1 MRRVSVDHELL
12 RRAVADPEVLHWH
25 TWAALAPG
33 PSLVVLGAVHGNEV
47 CGAHAIVR
55 AIDDLTHGRLRLLRG
70 RLTLVP
76 VANPL
81 AFAQATREGERNLN
95 RRFLPQ
101 PEPQDY
107 EDRITRQLA
116 PLLAQHEVLL
126 DLHSFHTP
134 GDPFAMVGPRN
145 NSGAREP
152 FARAAEEMALARALG
167 AQQVVEGW
175 LEVYDRAAG
184 LRGEL
189 PDDEGIGTNEYMR
202 SQGGYAVTIVC
213 GQHEDPE
220 AIDVATRVIVGFYV
234 SLEAPSSTS
243 VALCL
248 TQAVLPKES
257 WLAQR
262 GLDCSW
268 PVWGLPRALHSDNGA
283 DFTAAALRRGCAM
296 HGIELIL
303 RPLARPHFGGQQ
315 APHKW
320 QPCSPTASASKS
332 PRTYWAR
339 CSPTGLKRRSRRG
352 MPQTPIPAVWPRS
365 RPSSANCAPCAM
377 TLTPAMLRKSSP

>member
-33 PSLVVLGAVHGNEV
+33 PALVVLGAVHGNEV

-81 AFAQATREGERNLN
+81 AFAQATREGQRNLN

-101 PEPQDY
+101 PDPQDY
-107 EDRITRQLA
+107 EDRITHQLA

-175 LEVYDRAAG
+175 LEVYDRAAR

-202 SQGGYAVTIVC
+202 SQGGYAVTIEC

-220 AIDVATRVIVGFYV
+220 AIDVATRAIHGALAH
-234 SLEAPSSTS
+234 LELAHVPAPPRFAGPAARLKD
-243 VALCL
+243 V
-248 TQAVLPKES
+248 VLRES
-257 WLAQR
+257 PADRLAQDWHSFDAVQAGDVIAHR
-262 GLDCSW
+262 ADGT
-268 PVWGLPRALHSDNGA
+268 PV
-283 DFTAAALRRGCAM
+283 AAPYDGCVLFPHPEAEV
-296 HGIELIL
+296 GQELFY
-303 RPLARPHFGGQQ
+303 LAEPDAG
-315 APHKW
+315 
-320 QPCSPTASASKS
+320 
-332 PRTYWAR
+332 
-339 CSPTGLKRRSRRG
+339 
-352 MPQTPIPAVWPRS
+352 
-365 RPSSANCAPCAM
+365 
-377 TLTPAMLRKSSP
+377 

>member
-81 AFAQATREGERNLN
+81 AFAQATREGQRNLN

-101 PEPQDY
+101 PDPQDY
-107 EDRITRQLA
+107 EDRITHQLA

-202 SQGGYAVTIVC
+202 SQGGYAVTIEC

-220 AIDVATRVIVGFYV
+220 AIDAATRAIHGALAH
-234 SLEAPSSTS
+234 LELAHVLAPPRYAGPAARLKD
-243 VALCL
+243 V
-248 TQAVLPKES
+248 VLRES
-257 WLAQR
+257 PADRLAQDWHSFDAVQAGDVIAHR
-262 GLDCSW
+262 ADGT
-268 PVWGLPRALHSDNGA
+268 PV
-283 DFTAAALRRGCAM
+283 AAPYDGCVLFPHPEAEV
-296 HGIELIL
+296 GQELFY
-303 RPLARPHFGGQQ
+303 LAEPDAG
-315 APHKW
+315 
-320 QPCSPTASASKS
+320 
-332 PRTYWAR
+332 
-339 CSPTGLKRRSRRG
+339 
-352 MPQTPIPAVWPRS
+352 
-365 RPSSANCAPCAM
+365 
-377 TLTPAMLRKSSP
+377 

>member
-81 AFAQATREGERNLN
+81 AFAQVTREGQRNLN

-101 PEPQDY
+101 PDPQDY
-107 EDRITRQLA
+107 EDRITHQLA

-202 SQGGYAVTIVC
+202 SQGGYAVTIEC

-220 AIDVATRVIVGFYV
+220 AIDVATRAIHGALAH
-234 SLEAPSSTS
+234 LELAHVLAPPRFAGPAARLKD
-243 VALCL
+243 V
-248 TQAVLPKES
+248 VLRES
-257 WLAQR
+257 PADRLAQDWHSFDAVQAGDVIAHR
-262 GLDCSW
+262 ADGT
-268 PVWGLPRALHSDNGA
+268 PV
-283 DFTAAALRRGCAM
+283 AAPYDGCVLFPHPEAEV
-296 HGIELIL
+296 GQELFY
-303 RPLARPHFGGQQ
+303 LAEPDAG
-315 APHKW
+315 
-320 QPCSPTASASKS
+320 
-332 PRTYWAR
+332 
-339 CSPTGLKRRSRRG
+339 
-352 MPQTPIPAVWPRS
+352 
-365 RPSSANCAPCAM
+365 
-377 TLTPAMLRKSSP
+377 

>member
-81 AFAQATREGERNLN
+81 AFAQATREGQRNLN

-101 PEPQDY
+101 PDPQDY
-107 EDRITRQLA
+107 EDRITHQLA

-189 PDDEGIGTNEYMR
+189 PDDEGIGTNEYTR
-202 SQGGYAVTIVC
+202 SQGGYAVTIEC

-220 AIDVATRVIVGFYV
+220 AIDVATRAIHGALAH
-234 SLEAPSSTS
+234 LELAHVPAPPRFAGPAARLKD
-243 VALCL
+243 V
-248 TQAVLPKES
+248 VLRES
-257 WLAQR
+257 PADRLAQDWHSFDAVQAGDVIAHR
-262 GLDCSW
+262 ADGT
-268 PVWGLPRALHSDNGA
+268 PV
-283 DFTAAALRRGCAM
+283 AAPYDGCVLFPHPEAEV
-296 HGIELIL
+296 GQELFY
-303 RPLARPHFGGQQ
+303 LAEPDAG
-315 APHKW
+315 
-320 QPCSPTASASKS
+320 
-332 PRTYWAR
+332 
-339 CSPTGLKRRSRRG
+339 
-352 MPQTPIPAVWPRS
+352 
-365 RPSSANCAPCAM
+365 
-377 TLTPAMLRKSSP
+377 

>member
-81 AFAQATREGERNLN
+81 AFAQATREGQRNLN

-101 PEPQDY
+101 PDPQDY
-107 EDRITRQLA
+107 EDRITHQLA

-202 SQGGYAVTIVC
+202 SQGGYAVTLES
-213 GQHEDPE
+213 GQHEDP
-220 AIDVATRVIVGFYV
+220 
-234 SLEAPSSTS
+234 
-243 VALCL
+243 
-248 TQAVLPKES
+248 QAVEV
-257 WLAQR
+257 AYQAIH
-262 GLDCSW
+262 G
-268 PVWGLPRALHSDNGA
+268 
-283 DFTAAALRRGCAM
+283 ALRHLG
-296 HGIELIL
+296 
-303 RPLARPHFGGQQ
+303 LADVP
-315 APHKW
+315 APA
-320 QPCSPTASASKS
+320 PFTGLA
-332 PRTYWAR
+332 
-339 CSPTGLKRRSRRG
+339 TGLKDVVLRESPDDRLARDWRSFDPIRAGELIGVRADG
-352 MPQTPIPAVWPRS
+352 TQVLAPYSGCVLFPYPEAEVGGEWFYLAAPQA
-365 RPSSANCAPCAM
+365 
-377 TLTPAMLRKSSP
+377 

>member
-81 AFAQATREGERNLN
+81 AFAQATREGQRNLN

-101 PEPQDY
+101 PDPQDY
-107 EDRITRQLA
+107 EDRITHQLA

-202 SQGGYAVTIVC
+202 SQGGYAVTIEC

-220 AIDVATRVIVGFYV
+220 AIDVATRAIHGALAH
-234 SLEAPSSTS
+234 LELAHVPAPPRFAGPAARLKD
-243 VALCL
+243 V
-248 TQAVLPKES
+248 VLRES
-257 WLAQR
+257 PADRLAQDWHSFDAVQAGDVIAHR
-262 GLDCSW
+262 ADGT
-268 PVWGLPRALHSDNGA
+268 PVAAPYAGCVL
-283 DFTAAALRRGCAM
+283 FTHPEAEVGQ
-296 HGIELIL
+296 ELFY
-303 RPLARPHFGGQQ
+303 LAEPDAG
-315 APHKW
+315 
-320 QPCSPTASASKS
+320 
-332 PRTYWAR
+332 
-339 CSPTGLKRRSRRG
+339 
-352 MPQTPIPAVWPRS
+352 
-365 RPSSANCAPCAM
+365 
-377 TLTPAMLRKSSP
+377 

>member
-81 AFAQATREGERNLN
+81 AFAQATREGQRNLN

-101 PEPQDY
+101 PDPQDY
-107 EDRITRQLA
+107 EDRITHQLA

-202 SQGGYAVTIVC
+202 SQGGYSVTIEC

-220 AIDVATRVIVGFYV
+220 AIDVATRAIHGALAH
-234 SLEAPSSTS
+234 LELVHVLAPPRFAGPAARLKD
-243 VALCL
+243 V
-248 TQAVLPKES
+248 VLRES
-257 WLAQR
+257 PADRLAQDWHSFDAVQAGDVIAHR
-262 GLDCSW
+262 ADGT
-268 PVWGLPRALHSDNGA
+268 PV
-283 DFTAAALRRGCAM
+283 AAPYDGCVLFPHPEAEV
-296 HGIELIL
+296 GQELFY
-303 RPLARPHFGGQQ
+303 LAEPDAG
-315 APHKW
+315 
-320 QPCSPTASASKS
+320 
-332 PRTYWAR
+332 
-339 CSPTGLKRRSRRG
+339 
-352 MPQTPIPAVWPRS
+352 
-365 RPSSANCAPCAM
+365 
-377 TLTPAMLRKSSP
+377 

>member
-81 AFAQATREGERNLN
+81 AFAQATREGQRNLN

-101 PEPQDY
+101 PDPQDY
-107 EDRITRQLA
+107 EDRITHQLA

-202 SQGGYAVTIVC
+202 SQGGYAVTIEC

-220 AIDVATRVIVGFYV
+220 AIDVATRAIHGALAH
-234 SLEAPSSTS
+234 LELAHVPAPPRFAGPAARLKD
-243 VALCL
+243 V
-248 TQAVLPKES
+248 VLRES
-257 WLAQR
+257 PADRLAQDWHSFDAVQAGDVIAHR
-262 GLDCSW
+262 ADGT
-268 PVWGLPRALHSDNGA
+268 PV
-283 DFTAAALRRGCAM
+283 AAPYDGCVLFPHPEAEV
-296 HGIELIL
+296 GQELFY
-303 RPLARPHFGGQQ
+303 LAEPDAG
-315 APHKW
+315 
-320 QPCSPTASASKS
+320 
-332 PRTYWAR
+332 
-339 CSPTGLKRRSRRG
+339 
-352 MPQTPIPAVWPRS
+352 
-365 RPSSANCAPCAM
+365 
-377 TLTPAMLRKSSP
+377 

>member
-81 AFAQATREGERNLN
+81 AFAQATREGQRNLN

-101 PEPQDY
+101 PDPQDY
-107 EDRITRQLA
+107 EDRITQQLA

-202 SQGGYAVTIVC
+202 SQGGYAVTIEC

-220 AIDVATRVIVGFYV
+220 AIDVATRAIHGALAH
-234 SLEAPSSTS
+234 LELAHVPAPPRFAGPAARLKD
-243 VALCL
+243 V
-248 TQAVLPKES
+248 VLRES
-257 WLAQR
+257 PADRLAQDWHSFDAVQAGDVIAHR
-262 GLDCSW
+262 ADGT
-268 PVWGLPRALHSDNGA
+268 PV
-283 DFTAAALRRGCAM
+283 AAPYDGCVLFPHPEAEV
-296 HGIELIL
+296 GQELFY
-303 RPLARPHFGGQQ
+303 LAEPDAG
-315 APHKW
+315 
-320 QPCSPTASASKS
+320 
-332 PRTYWAR
+332 
-339 CSPTGLKRRSRRG
+339 
-352 MPQTPIPAVWPRS
+352 
-365 RPSSANCAPCAM
+365 
-377 TLTPAMLRKSSP
+377 

>member
-33 PSLVVLGAVHGNEV
+33 PALVVLGAVHGNEV

-81 AFAQATREGERNLN
+81 AFAQATREGQRNLN

-202 SQGGYAVTIVC
+202 SQGGYAVTIEC

-220 AIDVATRVIVGFYV
+220 AIDVATRAIHGALAH
-234 SLEAPSSTS
+234 LELAHVPAPPRFAGPAARLKD
-243 VALCL
+243 V
-248 TQAVLPKES
+248 VLRES
-257 WLAQR
+257 PADRLAQDWHSFDAVQAGDVIAHR
-262 GLDCSW
+262 ADGT
-268 PVWGLPRALHSDNGA
+268 PV
-283 DFTAAALRRGCAM
+283 AAPYDGCVLFPHPEAEV
-296 HGIELIL
+296 GQELFY
-303 RPLARPHFGGQQ
+303 LAEPDAG
-315 APHKW
+315 
-320 QPCSPTASASKS
+320 
-332 PRTYWAR
+332 
-339 CSPTGLKRRSRRG
+339 
-352 MPQTPIPAVWPRS
+352 
-365 RPSSANCAPCAM
+365 
-377 TLTPAMLRKSSP
+377 

>member
-76 VANPL
+76 VANPR
-81 AFAQATREGERNLN
+81 ACAQATREGQRNLN

-101 PEPQDY
+101 PDPQDY
-107 EDRITRQLA
+107 EDRITHQLA

-202 SQGGYAVTIVC
+202 SQGGYAVTIEC

-220 AIDVATRVIVGFYV
+220 AIDVATRAIHGALAH
-234 SLEAPSSTS
+234 LELAHVPAPPRFAGPAARLKD
-243 VALCL
+243 V
-248 TQAVLPKES
+248 VLRES
-257 WLAQR
+257 PADRLAQDWHSFDAVQAGDVIAHR
-262 GLDCSW
+262 ADGT
-268 PVWGLPRALHSDNGA
+268 PV
-283 DFTAAALRRGCAM
+283 AAPYDGCVLFPHPEAEV
-296 HGIELIL
+296 GQELFY
-303 RPLARPHFGGQQ
+303 LAEPDAG
-315 APHKW
+315 
-320 QPCSPTASASKS
+320 
-332 PRTYWAR
+332 
-339 CSPTGLKRRSRRG
+339 
-352 MPQTPIPAVWPRS
+352 
-365 RPSSANCAPCAM
+365 
-377 TLTPAMLRKSSP
+377 

>member
-81 AFAQATREGERNLN
+81 AFAQATREGQRNLN

-101 PEPQDY
+101 PDPQDY
-107 EDRITRQLA
+107 EDRITHQLA

-189 PDDEGIGTNEYMR
+189 PDDEGIGTFIGSHTLSIYPDFL
-202 SQGGYAVTIVC
+202 SQ
-213 GQHEDPE
+213 
-220 AIDVATRVIVGFYV
+220 VIQT
-234 SLEAPSSTS
+234 SSST
-243 VALCL
+243 
-248 TQAVLPKES
+248 
-257 WLAQR
+257 
-262 GLDCSW
+262 GLNI
-268 PVWGLPRALHSDNGA
+268 RKAY
-283 DFTAAALRRGCAM
+283 FQQ
-296 HGIELIL
+296 HGI
-303 RPLARPHFGGQQ
+303 G
-315 APHKW
+315 
-320 QPCSPTASASKS
+320 
-332 PRTYWAR
+332 
-339 CSPTGLKRRSRRG
+339 
-352 MPQTPIPAVWPRS
+352 
-365 RPSSANCAPCAM
+365 
-377 TLTPAMLRKSSP
+377 

>member
-1 MRRVSVDHELL
+1 MTLVSVDHELL

-33 PSLVVLGAVHGNEV
+33 PALVVLGAVHGNEV

-81 AFAQATREGERNLN
+81 AFAQNTREGQRNLN

-101 PEPQDY
+101 PQPQDY

-116 PLLAQHEVLL
+116 PLLAQHDVLL

-134 GDPFAMVGPRN
+134 GDPFAMVGPRD
-145 NSGAREP
+145 NSGPREP
-152 FARAAEEMALARALG
+152 FARATEEMALARALG

-184 LRGEL
+184 LRGET

-202 SQGGYAVTIVC
+202 SQGGYAVTIEC

-220 AIDVATRVIVGFYV
+220 AIDVATRAIHGALAHLGLAHVP
-234 SLEAPSSTS
+234 AP
-243 VALCL
+243 
-248 TQAVLPKES
+248 
-257 WLAQR
+257 
-262 GLDCSW
+262 
-268 PVWGLPRALHSDNGA
+268 
-283 DFTAAALRRGCAM
+283 
-296 HGIELIL
+296 
-303 RPLARPHFGGQQ
+303 PHFAGPAARLKDVVLRQSPADRLVRDWHSFDAVQAGDVIAHRADGTPVAAPYDGCVLFPHPEADVGQELFYL
-315 APHKW
+315 AEPD
-320 QPCSPTASASKS
+320 A
-332 PRTYWAR
+332 
-339 CSPTGLKRRSRRG
+339 G
-352 MPQTPIPAVWPRS
+352 
-365 RPSSANCAPCAM
+365 
-377 TLTPAMLRKSSP
+377 

>member
-1 MRRVSVDHELL
+1 MNTYGIARWARGAIVTAS
-12 RRAVADPEVLHWH
+12 
-25 TWAALAPG
+25 AALA
-33 PSLVVLGAVHGNEV
+33 LGAQAQVIDFSGTR
-47 CGAHAIVR
+47 GAGVNQT
-55 AIDDLTHGRLRLLRG
+55 DVLLENLRL
-70 RLTLVP
+70 LVP

-81 AFAQATREGERNLN
+81 AFAQATREGQRNLN

-101 PEPQDY
+101 PDPQDY
-107 EDRITRQLA
+107 EDRITHQLA

-202 SQGGYAVTIVC
+202 SQGGYAVTIEC

-220 AIDVATRVIVGFYV
+220 AIDVATRAIHGALAH
-234 SLEAPSSTS
+234 LELAHVPAPPRFAGPAARLKD
-243 VALCL
+243 V
-248 TQAVLPKES
+248 VLRES
-257 WLAQR
+257 PADRLAQDWHSFDAVQAGDVIAHR
-262 GLDCSW
+262 ADGT
-268 PVWGLPRALHSDNGA
+268 PV
-283 DFTAAALRRGCAM
+283 AAPYDGCVLFPHPEAEV
-296 HGIELIL
+296 GQELFY
-303 RPLARPHFGGQQ
+303 LAEPDAG
-315 APHKW
+315 
-320 QPCSPTASASKS
+320 
-332 PRTYWAR
+332 
-339 CSPTGLKRRSRRG
+339 
-352 MPQTPIPAVWPRS
+352 
-365 RPSSANCAPCAM
+365 
-377 TLTPAMLRKSSP
+377 

>member
-81 AFAQATREGERNLN
+81 AFAQATREGQRNLN

-107 EDRITRQLA
+107 EDRITHQLA

-202 SQGGYAVTIVC
+202 SQGGYAVTIEC

-220 AIDVATRVIVGFYV
+220 AIDVATRAIHGALAH
-234 SLEAPSSTS
+234 LELAHVPAPPRFAGPAARLKD
-243 VALCL
+243 V
-248 TQAVLPKES
+248 VLRES
-257 WLAQR
+257 PADRLAQDWHSFDAVQAGDVIAHR
-262 GLDCSW
+262 ADGT
-268 PVWGLPRALHSDNGA
+268 PV
-283 DFTAAALRRGCAM
+283 AAPYDGCVLFPHPEAEV
-296 HGIELIL
+296 GQELFY
-303 RPLARPHFGGQQ
+303 LAEPDAG
-315 APHKW
+315 
-320 QPCSPTASASKS
+320 
-332 PRTYWAR
+332 
-339 CSPTGLKRRSRRG
+339 
-352 MPQTPIPAVWPRS
+352 
-365 RPSSANCAPCAM
+365 
-377 TLTPAMLRKSSP
+377 

>member
-189 PDDEGIGTNEYMR
+189 PDDEGIGTNEYRR
-202 SQGGYAVTIVC
+202 SQGGDAVTIEC

-220 AIDVATRVIVGFYV
+220 AIDVATRAIHGALAH
-234 SLEAPSSTS
+234 LELAHVPAPPRFAGPAARLKD
-243 VALCL
+243 V
-248 TQAVLPKES
+248 VLRES
-257 WLAQR
+257 PADRLAQDWHSFDAVQAGDVIAHR
-262 GLDCSW
+262 ADGT
-268 PVWGLPRALHSDNGA
+268 PV
-283 DFTAAALRRGCAM
+283 AAPYDGCVLFPHPEAEV
-296 HGIELIL
+296 GQELFY
-303 RPLARPHFGGQQ
+303 LAEPDAG
-315 APHKW
+315 
-320 QPCSPTASASKS
+320 
-332 PRTYWAR
+332 
-339 CSPTGLKRRSRRG
+339 
-352 MPQTPIPAVWPRS
+352 
-365 RPSSANCAPCAM
+365 
-377 TLTPAMLRKSSP
+377 

>member
-81 AFAQATREGERNLN
+81 AFAQATREGQRNLN

-101 PEPQDY
+101 PDPQDY
-107 EDRITRQLA
+107 EDRITHQLA

-202 SQGGYAVTIVC
+202 SQGGYAVTIEC
-213 GQHEDPE
+213 GQHDVPE
-220 AIDVATRVIVGFYV
+220 AIRVATRATHCP
-234 SLEAPSSTS
+234 LAPL
-243 VALCL
+243 VRAPVPAPPRFAGPAARLKDV
-248 TQAVLPKES
+248 VLRES
-257 WLAQR
+257 PADRLAQDWHSFDAVQAGDVIAHR
-262 GLDCSW
+262 ADGT
-268 PVWGLPRALHSDNGA
+268 PV
-283 DFTAAALRRGCAM
+283 AAPYDGCVLFPHPEAEV
-296 HGIELIL
+296 GQELFY
-303 RPLARPHFGGQQ
+303 LAEPDAG
-315 APHKW
+315 
-320 QPCSPTASASKS
+320 
-332 PRTYWAR
+332 
-339 CSPTGLKRRSRRG
+339 
-352 MPQTPIPAVWPRS
+352 
-365 RPSSANCAPCAM
+365 
-377 TLTPAMLRKSSP
+377 

>member
-33 PSLVVLGAVHGNEV
+33 PALVVLGAVHGNEV

-81 AFAQATREGERNLN
+81 AFAQATREGQRNLN

-101 PEPQDY
+101 PDPQDY
-107 EDRITRQLA
+107 EDRITHQLA

-202 SQGGYAVTIVC
+202 SQGGYAVTIEC

-220 AIDVATRVIVGFYV
+220 AIDVATRAIHGALAH
-234 SLEAPSSTS
+234 LELAHVPAPPRFAGPAARLKD
-243 VALCL
+243 V
-248 TQAVLPKES
+248 VLRES
-257 WLAQR
+257 PADRLAQDWHSFDAVQAGDVIAHR
-262 GLDCSW
+262 ADGT
-268 PVWGLPRALHSDNGA
+268 PV
-283 DFTAAALRRGCAM
+283 AAPYDGCVLFPHPEAEV
-296 HGIELIL
+296 GQELFY
-303 RPLARPHFGGQQ
+303 LAEPDAG
-315 APHKW
+315 
-320 QPCSPTASASKS
+320 
-332 PRTYWAR
+332 
-339 CSPTGLKRRSRRG
+339 
-352 MPQTPIPAVWPRS
+352 
-365 RPSSANCAPCAM
+365 
-377 TLTPAMLRKSSP
+377 

>member
-81 AFAQATREGERNLN
+81 AFAQATREGQRNLN

-101 PEPQDY
+101 PDPQDY
-107 EDRITRQLA
+107 EDRITHQLA

-202 SQGGYAVTIVC
+202 SQGGYAVTIEC

-220 AIDVATRVIVGFYV
+220 AIDVATRAIHGALAH
-234 SLEAPSSTS
+234 LELAHVPAPPRFAGAAARLKD
-243 VALCL
+243 V
-248 TQAVLPKES
+248 VLRES
-257 WLAQR
+257 PADRLAQDWHSFDAVQAGDVIAHR
-262 GLDCSW
+262 ADGT
-268 PVWGLPRALHSDNGA
+268 PV
-283 DFTAAALRRGCAM
+283 AAPYDGCVLFPHPEAEV
-296 HGIELIL
+296 GQELFY
-303 RPLARPHFGGQQ
+303 LAEPDAG
-315 APHKW
+315 
-320 QPCSPTASASKS
+320 
-332 PRTYWAR
+332 
-339 CSPTGLKRRSRRG
+339 
-352 MPQTPIPAVWPRS
+352 
-365 RPSSANCAPCAM
+365 
-377 TLTPAMLRKSSP
+377 

>member
-1 MRRVSVDHELL
+1 MGRVSVDHELL

-202 SQGGYAVTIVC
+202 SQGGYAVTIEC

-220 AIDVATRVIVGFYV
+220 AIDVATRAIHGALAH
-234 SLEAPSSTS
+234 LELAHVPAPPRFAGPAARLKD
-243 VALCL
+243 V
-248 TQAVLPKES
+248 VLRES
-257 WLAQR
+257 PADRLAQDWHSFDAVQAGDVIAHR
-262 GLDCSW
+262 ADGT
-268 PVWGLPRALHSDNGA
+268 PV
-283 DFTAAALRRGCAM
+283 AAPYDGCVLFPHPEAEV
-296 HGIELIL
+296 GQELFY
-303 RPLARPHFGGQQ
+303 LAEPDAG
-315 APHKW
+315 
-320 QPCSPTASASKS
+320 
-332 PRTYWAR
+332 
-339 CSPTGLKRRSRRG
+339 
-352 MPQTPIPAVWPRS
+352 
-365 RPSSANCAPCAM
+365 
-377 TLTPAMLRKSSP
+377 

>member
-81 AFAQATREGERNLN
+81 AFAQATREGQRNLN

-101 PEPQDY
+101 PDPQDY
-107 EDRITRQLA
+107 EDRITHQLA

-175 LEVYDRAAG
+175 LEVYDRAAR

-202 SQGGYAVTIVC
+202 SQGGYAVTIEC

-220 AIDVATRVIVGFYV
+220 AIDVATRAIHGALAH
-234 SLEAPSSTS
+234 LELAHVPAPQRFAGPAARLKD
-243 VALCL
+243 V
-248 TQAVLPKES
+248 VLRES
-257 WLAQR
+257 PADRLAQDWHSFDAVQAGDVIAHR
-262 GLDCSW
+262 ADGT
-268 PVWGLPRALHSDNGA
+268 PV
-283 DFTAAALRRGCAM
+283 AAPYDGCVLFPHPEAEV
-296 HGIELIL
+296 GQELFY
-303 RPLARPHFGGQQ
+303 LAEPDAG
-315 APHKW
+315 
-320 QPCSPTASASKS
+320 
-332 PRTYWAR
+332 
-339 CSPTGLKRRSRRG
+339 
-352 MPQTPIPAVWPRS
+352 
-365 RPSSANCAPCAM
+365 
-377 TLTPAMLRKSSP
+377 

>member
-81 AFAQATREGERNLN
+81 AFAQATREGQRNLN

-101 PEPQDY
+101 PDPQDY

-202 SQGGYAVTIVC
+202 SQGGYAVTIEC

-220 AIDVATRVIVGFYV
+220 AIDVATRAIHGALAHLELAHVPAPPRFAGPAARLKDVV
-234 SLEAPSSTS
+234 LRESLADR
-243 VALCL
+243 
-248 TQAVLPKES
+248 
-257 WLAQR
+257 LAQDWHSFDAVQAGDVIAHR
-262 GLDCSW
+262 ADGT
-268 PVWGLPRALHSDNGA
+268 PV
-283 DFTAAALRRGCAM
+283 AAPYDGCVLFPHPEAEV
-296 HGIELIL
+296 GQELFY
-303 RPLARPHFGGQQ
+303 LAEPDAG
-315 APHKW
+315 
-320 QPCSPTASASKS
+320 
-332 PRTYWAR
+332 
-339 CSPTGLKRRSRRG
+339 
-352 MPQTPIPAVWPRS
+352 
-365 RPSSANCAPCAM
+365 
-377 TLTPAMLRKSSP
+377 

>member
-175 LEVYDRAAG
+175 LEVNDRAAG

-202 SQGGYAVTIVC
+202 SQGGYAVTIEC

-220 AIDVATRVIVGFYV
+220 AIDVATRAIHGALAH
-234 SLEAPSSTS
+234 LELAHVPAPPRFAGPAARLKD
-243 VALCL
+243 V
-248 TQAVLPKES
+248 VLRES
-257 WLAQR
+257 PADRLAQDWHSFDAVQAGDVIAHR
-262 GLDCSW
+262 ADGT
-268 PVWGLPRALHSDNGA
+268 PV
-283 DFTAAALRRGCAM
+283 AAPYDGCVLFPHPEAEV
-296 HGIELIL
+296 GQELFY
-303 RPLARPHFGGQQ
+303 LAEPDAG
-315 APHKW
+315 
-320 QPCSPTASASKS
+320 
-332 PRTYWAR
+332 
-339 CSPTGLKRRSRRG
+339 
-352 MPQTPIPAVWPRS
+352 
-365 RPSSANCAPCAM
+365 
-377 TLTPAMLRKSSP
+377 

>member
-81 AFAQATREGERNLN
+81 AFAQATREGQRNLN

-101 PEPQDY
+101 PDPQDY
-107 EDRITRQLA
+107 EDRITHQLA

-202 SQGGYAVTIVC
+202 SQGGYAVTIEC

-220 AIDVATRVIVGFYV
+220 AIDVATRAIHGALAH
-234 SLEAPSSTS
+234 LELVHVLAPPRFAGPAARLKD
-243 VALCL
+243 V
-248 TQAVLPKES
+248 VLRES
-257 WLAQR
+257 PADRLAQDWHSFDAVQAGDVIAHR
-262 GLDCSW
+262 ADGT
-268 PVWGLPRALHSDNGA
+268 PV
-283 DFTAAALRRGCAM
+283 AAPYDGCVLFPHPEAEV
-296 HGIELIL
+296 GQELFY
-303 RPLARPHFGGQQ
+303 LAEPDAG
-315 APHKW
+315 
-320 QPCSPTASASKS
+320 
-332 PRTYWAR
+332 
-339 CSPTGLKRRSRRG
+339 
-352 MPQTPIPAVWPRS
+352 
-365 RPSSANCAPCAM
+365 
-377 TLTPAMLRKSSP
+377 

>member
-1 MRRVSVDHELL
+1 MDHELL

-33 PSLVVLGAVHGNEV
+33 PALVVLGAVHGNEV

-81 AFAQATREGERNLN
+81 AFAQNTREGQRNLN

-101 PEPQDY
+101 PQPQDY

-116 PLLAQHEVLL
+116 PLLAQHDVLL

-134 GDPFAMVGPRN
+134 GDPFAMVGPRD
-145 NSGAREP
+145 NSGPREP
-152 FARAAEEMALARALG
+152 FARATEEMALARALG

-184 LRGEL
+184 LRGET

-202 SQGGYAVTIVC
+202 SQGGYAVTIEC

-220 AIDVATRVIVGFYV
+220 AIDVATRAIHGALAH
-234 SLEAPSSTS
+234 LELAHVPAPPRFAGPAARLKD
-243 VALCL
+243 V
-248 TQAVLPKES
+248 VLRES
-257 WLAQR
+257 PADRLAQDWHSFDAVQAGDVIAHR
-262 GLDCSW
+262 ADGT
-268 PVWGLPRALHSDNGA
+268 PV
-283 DFTAAALRRGCAM
+283 AAPYDGCVLFPHPEAEV
-296 HGIELIL
+296 GQELFY
-303 RPLARPHFGGQQ
+303 LAEPDAG
-315 APHKW
+315 
-320 QPCSPTASASKS
+320 
-332 PRTYWAR
+332 
-339 CSPTGLKRRSRRG
+339 
-352 MPQTPIPAVWPRS
+352 
-365 RPSSANCAPCAM
+365 
-377 TLTPAMLRKSSP
+377 